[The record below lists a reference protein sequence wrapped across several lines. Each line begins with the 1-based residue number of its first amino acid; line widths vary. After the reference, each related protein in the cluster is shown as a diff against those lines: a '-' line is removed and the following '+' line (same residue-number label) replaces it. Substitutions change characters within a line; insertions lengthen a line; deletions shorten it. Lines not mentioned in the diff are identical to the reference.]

1 MENEVIDEEMAKK
14 VMKAKSNVL
23 LDDPFYGYILLRH
36 EVVQTRSV
44 PTASINGKQIKYNP
58 DFVRPLT
65 LSQLKGLLKHEVMHV
80 AAMHHLRRDKRKHK
94 KWNIAGDHMINLQ
107 LTKSGETI
115 PDGGHCDPQYAGFS
129 TEHIYNILP
138 EDDGGGGDKPG
149 EGEGDGPDGQPGQ
162 GGTGWGDVEDHP
174 GAVDE
179 SSRELL
185 EQDAKLDVIQ
195 AYNTA
200 KIQGKLPLGIESLVD
215 KIRESKMPWRRILAR
230 FFRASSKSKEDWKRP
245 NKRFLD
251 EDIYLPTRYSQSMG
265 PVVIGVDTSGSVS
278 TSEMEA
284 FFACIN
290 SILKHTLPESIHVIY
305 CDATVQHVQELTPQ
319 DLPLT
324 PKKLKRHGFGGTVF
338 KPVFDYVNEKRL
350 RPDVLL
356 YMTDM
361 YAPFDFTPPKCPVIW
376 CATSEIKAPWGQTI
390 EVTV

>member
-1 MENEVIDEEMAKK
+1 MQTDVYDEEMAKK

-36 EVVQTRSV
+36 EVIQTRAV
-44 PTASINGKQIKYNP
+44 KTAAINGKHIKYNP

-65 LSQLKGLLKHEVMHV
+65 LGQLKGLLKHEVMHI
-80 AAMHHLRRDKRKHK
+80 ASMHHVRRGERSPAL
-94 KWNIAGDHMINLQ
+94 WNEAGDYMINNS

-115 PDGGHCDPQYAGFS
+115 PDGGLINPDYDGFS
-129 TEHIYNILP
+129 TEHIYSILP
-138 EDDGGGGDKPG
+138 KKESGDS
-149 EGEGDGPDGQPGQ
+149 
-162 GGTGWGDVEDHP
+162 GWGDVEDHP
-174 GAVDE
+174 DAVDE
-179 SSRELL
+179 ASRELA

-200 KIQGKLPLGIESLVD
+200 KIQGKVPAGIETLVD

-230 FFRASSKSKEDWKRP
+230 FFRASSKSREDWKRP

-278 TSEMEA
+278 PPELDA
-284 FFACIN
+284 FFGCIN

-305 CDATVQHVQELTPQ
+305 CDADVQHVQELSPQ

-324 PKKLKRHGFGGTVF
+324 PKKLKRYGNGGTIF
-338 KPVFDYVNEKRL
+338 EPVFDYVSEKKL
-350 RPDVLL
+350 QPDVLL

-361 YAPFDFTPPKCPVIW
+361 YASFGFTPPKYPVIW

-390 EVTV
+390 EVTA